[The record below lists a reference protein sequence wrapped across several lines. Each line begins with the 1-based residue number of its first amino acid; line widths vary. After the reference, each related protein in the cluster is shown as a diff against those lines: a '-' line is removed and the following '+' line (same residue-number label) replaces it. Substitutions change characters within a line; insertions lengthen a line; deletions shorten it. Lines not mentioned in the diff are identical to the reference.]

1 MGEAKGGGGGGF
13 IMKEPEESRL
23 TPRNVHTRSLPL
35 FRKNRERPIK
45 CFNVSSRKFHMVDT
59 HHINRAVFT

>member
-1 MGEAKGGGGGGF
+1 
-13 IMKEPEESRL
+13 MKEPEESRL